1 MCCSTI
7 DFVHFII
14 CCKGANSGIG
24 KETALEI
31 AKRGGTVHLVCR
43 FVEGARAY
51 AGFFEGGGAAKNF
64 QLHRGKRGRAEF
76 LLGTI
81 IFTFG

>member
-43 FVEGARAY
+43 FVVGAGAY
-51 AGFFEGGGAAKNF
+51 AGFVEGGAAKKF
-64 QLHRGKRGRAEF
+64 QLHRAKRGVEF

>member
-7 DFVHFII
+7 AFVHFII
-14 CCKGANSGIG
+14 YCKGANSGIG

-43 FVEGARAY
+43 FVEGAGAY
-51 AGFFEGGGAAKNF
+51 AGFFEEGGSQKFSTSQGQKGVGLNSS
-64 QLHRGKRGRAEF
+64 LER
-76 LLGTI
+76 
-81 IFTFG
+81 